1 MDWTALLEKL
11 LNNFISIINPS
22 WPQLILILSLVFM
35 LVFHQNIR
43 RMLDRAKQVGRD
55 GVFFESAQNPPPIT
69 IIEEKDKS
77 QHLLGGLTTLL
88 TIKDNLQIIEQ
99 HLISQNL
106 NDDPQKIINLLKH
119 DLADVYF
126 ILRCERVYNII
137 FGTQIQ
143 LLKQLQ
149 QVVPNGLS
157 QQSIDDHFNKI
168 SKHYDVHSNFDSNK
182 YMFFLIQAGLVIIK
196 DGIYHLTNFGADFLT
211 WLQRAGL
218 SENKP
223 L

>member
-1 MDWTALLEKL
+1 MASTCF
-11 LNNFISIINPS
+11 NFE
-22 WPQLILILSLVFM
+22 LSFYVGF
-35 LVFHQNIR
+35 QKNIR
-43 RMLDRAKQVGRD
+43 HMLDRAKQLGKD
-55 GVFFESAQNPPPIT
+55 GIFFESAQSAPPIT
-69 IIEEKDKS
+69 ILEEKDKS
-77 QHLLGGLTTLL
+77 QQLLGSLTTLL
-88 TIKDNLQIIEQ
+88 TVKDNIQIIEQ
-99 HLISQNL
+99 YLISQNL

-168 SKHYDVHSNFDSNK
+168 SNIYDVHNNFDSNK

-218 SENKP
+218 SETK
-223 L
+223 LF